1 MRKDPMAVHARG
13 LRKRFGQE
21 VALAGIDLDI
31 PEGSVVLMVGPNGAG
46 KTTLLRVL
54 LDLLPADA
62 GEVQVLG
69 RSPGHEGPWI
79 RADAG
84 LLPESIHFPFGGM
97 KVEQVLGFHAR
108 FRPRWDTGYARRL
121 ADALDLRLDRAWKQ
135 LSKGEARR
143 AQIVTALAHRPRL
156 LLLDEPT
163 DGLDPVIRERV
174 LSLLAEHLA
183 ETGATTLYCTHVLH
197 EAQTL
202 ADRLLV
208 LRSGEVR
215 LDRAID
221 ELRRTHRRVRVRVG
235 AQASAAPAR
244 PDFVVREEGR
254 TERELRWIVD
264 APEAELRAWS
274 DQAGVQI
281 EQTEAVSVADTA
293 LAYLVGGTTP

>member
-1 MRKDPMAVHARG
+1 MSKDPMAVHARA
-13 LRKRFGQE
+13 LRKKFGRD

-31 PEGSVVLMVGPNGAG
+31 PRGSVVLLVGPNGAG

-54 LDLLPADA
+54 LDLLPADT

-69 RSPGHEGPWI
+69 RSPAREGPWI

-84 LLPESIHFPFGGM
+84 YLPESMDFPFGGM
-97 KVEQVLGFHAR
+97 QVRQVLAFHAR
-108 FRPRWDTGYARRL
+108 FRPHWDIDYARRL
-121 ADALDLRLDRAWKQ
+121 ADALDLRLDRAWKK

-143 AQIVTALAHRPRL
+143 AQIVTALAHRPAL

-183 ETGATTLYCTHVLH
+183 ETGATTLYCPHVLH

-208 LRSGEVR
+208 LDSGRVR
-215 LDRAID
+215 VDRAIE
-221 ELRRTHRRVRVRVG
+221 ELRRTHRRVRLRVG
-235 AQASAAPAR
+235 VDSLAEPAR
-244 PDFVVREEGR
+244 PGFVVREEGR
-254 TERELRWIVD
+254 TGRELRWIVD
-264 APEAELRAWS
+264 APEAELQAWS
-274 DQAGVQI
+274 DRAGVQI
-281 EQTEAVSVADTA
+281 EHTEAVSVADTA
-293 LAYLVGGTTP
+293 LAYLAGGTTP